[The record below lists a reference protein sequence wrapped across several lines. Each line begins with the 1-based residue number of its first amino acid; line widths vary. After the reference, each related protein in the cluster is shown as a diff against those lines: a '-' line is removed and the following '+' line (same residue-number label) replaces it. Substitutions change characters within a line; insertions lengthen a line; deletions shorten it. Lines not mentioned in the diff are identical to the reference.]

1 MYVNGKLIPVET
13 LPGTGRINENG
24 KGSQFKYDIFDIL

>member
-13 LPGTGRINENG
+13 SEEWGEERLKESGAEG
-24 KGSQFKYDIFDIL
+24 KFK